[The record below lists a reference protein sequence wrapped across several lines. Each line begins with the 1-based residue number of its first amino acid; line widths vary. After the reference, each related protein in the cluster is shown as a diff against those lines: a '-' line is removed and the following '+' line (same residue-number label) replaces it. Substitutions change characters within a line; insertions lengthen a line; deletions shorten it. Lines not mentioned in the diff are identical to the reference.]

1 MGMLPAT
8 MKLLSRIPGSSVIDL
23 DAGCCGMAGS
33 FGYDPNHYDVSAAVA
48 NRKLLPAIREMQPG
62 DVMVAPGTS
71 CRQQMK
77 DLGGKIAL
85 HPAELVRSL
94 LK

>member
-1 MGMLPAT
+1 
-8 MKLLSRIPGSSVIDL
+8 
-23 DAGCCGMAGS
+23 
-33 FGYDPNHYDVSAAVA
+33 
-48 NRKLLPAIREMQPG
+48 MQPG